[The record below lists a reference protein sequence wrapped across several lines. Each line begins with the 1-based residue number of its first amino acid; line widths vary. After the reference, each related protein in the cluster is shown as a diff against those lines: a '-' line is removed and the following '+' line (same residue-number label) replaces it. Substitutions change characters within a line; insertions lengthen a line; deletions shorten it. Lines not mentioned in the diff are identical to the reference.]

1 MGEGFRPRVAPL
13 ALTMAASSSQQA
25 MAASSSIAGKRRKV
39 EDETTLETTLESVI
53 ARAQQQRSAA
63 AQARQSHKSSVKKRA
78 AQARRECH
86 EVVLRN
92 LPYRATALD
101 VRDIFPTSDFSVL
114 TVRLI
119 TDSSKAI
126 QSKGYGYVEFASP
139 EQARQACALAH
150 ASELVLFG
158 RTLRCSIAEARRPGR
173 APSGPPLVSYAARE
187 LSIGALRLAT
197 PGDDSDAPT
206 WLAAWDTTSYV
217 ALVVHGMPRA

>member
-1 MGEGFRPRVAPL
+1 
-13 ALTMAASSSQQA
+13 

-63 AQARQSHKSSVKKRA
+63 AQARQSHKSSVKKRAA

-158 RTLRCSIAEARRPGR
+158 RTLRCSIAEARRPCRGTE
-173 APSGPPLVSYAARE
+173 ALPSGPPLVSYAARE

-206 WLAAWDTTSYV
+206 WLATWDTTSYV

>member
-1 MGEGFRPRVAPL
+1 MLPAMAPCCARCRALRPGRRLSVRPAASSEIKAPCWQGFRPRVAPL

-63 AQARQSHKSSVKKRA
+63 AQARQSVKKRA

-86 EVVLRN
+86 EVVLRT

-101 VRDIFPTSDFSVL
+101 VRDIFPTSAFSVL

-126 QSKGYGYVEFASP
+126 QSKGYRDTWSSRRRSKHAKPAHWPMPASSS
-139 EQARQACALAH
+139 AG
-150 ASELVLFG
+150 LFG
-158 RTLRCSIAEARRPGR
+158 AALPRHGGLGERRAARRR
-173 APSGPPLVSYAARE
+173 S
-187 LSIGALRLAT
+187 
-197 PGDDSDAPT
+197 
-206 WLAAWDTTSYV
+206 
-217 ALVVHGMPRA
+217 